1 MRYHVLSLG
10 KSTQIPQMILD
21 DCIEA
26 GHGSRTNIVV
36 TQPRRIS
43 ATSLA
48 KRVAEERGE
57 NVGES
62 VGYQIRLDDRLPR
75 PQGSILFCTSG
86 IILRWMLMDP
96 QLTNVSHLIL
106 DEIHERDCS
115 SDFLLILLRDLISKR
130 NDLRL
135 ILSSATL
142 ESEQFVRYFGGSGL
156 VPKIEIPGRLFP
168 VKELHLEDI
177 LELTKF
183 NSFSHRLPKERA
195 LKAKNSRK
203 QTAAEYYFHNYIPYL
218 NNVEI

>member
-1 MRYHVLSLG
+1 
-10 KSTQIPQMILD
+10 MILD
-21 DCIEA
+21 DCIES
-26 GHGSRTNIVV
+26 GQGSRTFIVV

-57 NVGES
+57 NLGES
-62 VGYQIRLDDRLPR
+62 VGYQIRLEDRFPR
-75 PQGSILFCTSG
+75 SQGSILFCTSG
-86 IILRWMLMDP
+86 IILRWMLLDP
-96 QLTNVSHLIL
+96 ELANVSHVIL

-115 SDFLLILLRDLISKR
+115 SDFLLIFLRDLMKKR

-142 ESEQFVRYFGGSGL
+142 ESEKFVQYFGGTDV

-168 VKELHLEDI
+168 VKELYLEEI

-183 NSFSHRLPKERA
+183 YNFRHRLPKERD
-195 LKAKNSRK
+195 LKAKNTRK
-203 QTAAEYYFHNYIPYL
+203 RTAADYYFNHYIPYL
-218 NNVEI
+218 NTVKI